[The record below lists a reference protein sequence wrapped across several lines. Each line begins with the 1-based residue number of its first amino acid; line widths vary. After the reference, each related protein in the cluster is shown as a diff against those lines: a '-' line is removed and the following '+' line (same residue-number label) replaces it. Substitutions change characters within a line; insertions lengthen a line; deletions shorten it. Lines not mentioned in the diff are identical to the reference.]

1 MNIAVLIKQVPVSND
16 VSVEHMH
23 LYVQALKE

>member
-16 VSVEHMH
+16 VSVDPGNTCTCACK
-23 LYVQALKE
+23 L